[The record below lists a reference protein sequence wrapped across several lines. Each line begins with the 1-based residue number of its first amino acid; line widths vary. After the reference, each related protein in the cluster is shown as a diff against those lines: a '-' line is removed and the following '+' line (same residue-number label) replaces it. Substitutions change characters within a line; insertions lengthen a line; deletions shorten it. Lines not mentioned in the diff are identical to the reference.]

1 MNQQLWG
8 WQHLP
13 NALCS
18 KTPDLNGVENV
29 WNKIETDLKELGKRE
44 GWPKNR
50 EELIERF
57 EANS

>member
-18 KTPDLNGVENV
+18 KAPDLNSVENV
-29 WNKIETDLKELGKRE
+29 WNKVETDLKELGKRE
-44 GWPKNR
+44 GWPKTEKN
-50 EELIERF
+50 
-57 EANS
+57 